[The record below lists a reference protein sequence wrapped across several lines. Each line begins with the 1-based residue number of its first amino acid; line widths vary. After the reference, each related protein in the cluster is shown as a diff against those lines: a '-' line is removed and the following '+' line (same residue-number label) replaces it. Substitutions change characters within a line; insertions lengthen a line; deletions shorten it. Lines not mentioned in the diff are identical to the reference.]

1 MMEQMK
7 KWALNLCLIG
17 TILVSI
23 MFVGSVQAKATIVPE
38 HEIKFNIKSELF
50 AESDILNVFQATKK
64 DEVKVYFFDT
74 PNRDFLKEDY
84 IHRLRVYKGSNK
96 MDITYKKRFLNT
108 PLDEA
113 IAITESHGFTGAES
127 NYKFEMDIKGGN
139 RTFTISRKESLK
151 TTSKV
156 SYDAVDTNAAKKLI
170 FENAPKKILNW
181 DSEAWYQNTLSQ
193 AVVYGPAKAITYKGS
208 FAGYEADIEVWKY
221 QGEIMVELSTKED
234 DALKAAVI
242 EKEWHDQLESAGYLS
257 DDQRGKT
264 AFVMD
269 K

>member
-1 MMEQMK
+1 MK
-7 KWALNLCLIG
+7 KCLVNLCLIG
-17 TILVSI
+17 IVLVSI
-23 MFVGSVQAKATIVPE
+23 IGFGSTKAEAAIDPE
-38 HEIKFNIKSELF
+38 HEIKYNIKSDLF

-74 PNRDFLKEDY
+74 PSKDFLNEDY

-96 MDITYKKRFLNT
+96 LDITYKKRFLNT

-127 NYKFEMDIKGGN
+127 NYKFEMDIKDGN

-156 SYDAVDTNAAKKLI
+156 SYDAVDTSAAKKLI
-170 FENAPKKILNW
+170 LENAPKKIFNW
-181 DSEAWYQNTLSQ
+181 DSESWYQNTLSQ
-193 AVVYGPAKAITYKGS
+193 AVVYGPAKATTYKGS
-208 FAGYEADIEVWKY
+208 FAGYAADIEVWQY
-221 QGEIMVELSTKED
+221 QGETMVELSTKEE

-242 EKEWHDQLESAGYLS
+242 EKEWHDELESAGYLS
-257 DDQRGKT
+257 HDQRGKT
-264 AFVMD
+264 GFVMD

>member
-1 MMEQMK
+1 MK
-7 KWALNLCLIG
+7 KCLVNFCLIG
-17 TILVSI
+17 VVLVSI
-23 MFVGSVQAKATIVPE
+23 IGFSSTQAKAAIEPGN
-38 HEIKFNIKSELF
+38 EIKFNIKSELF
-50 AESDILNVFQATKK
+50 SESDILKVFQATKK

-74 PNRDFLKEDY
+74 PNKDFLKEDY

-127 NYKFEMDIKGGN
+127 NYKFEMDIKGDN

-156 SYDAVDTNAAKKLI
+156 SYDDVDTNAAQKLI
-170 FENAPKKILNW
+170 LENVPKKILNW
-181 DSEAWYQNTLSQ
+181 DSEAWYKNTLSQ
-193 AVVYGPAKAITYKGS
+193 AVVYGPAKATTYKGS
-208 FAGYEADIEVWKY
+208 FAGYEADIEIWQY
-221 QGEIMVELSTKED
+221 QGEIMVELSTKEE

-242 EKEWHDQLESAGYLS
+242 EKVWHDRLATAGYLS

>member
-1 MMEQMK
+1 MK
-7 KWALNLCLIG
+7 KWVLNFCLIG
-17 TILVSI
+17 IVLVSI
-23 MFVGSVQAKATIVPE
+23 IGFDSTQAKAAIEPGN
-38 HEIKFNIKSELF
+38 EIKFNIKSGLF
-50 AESDILNVFQATKK
+50 TESDIFNVFQATKK
-64 DEVKVYFFDT
+64 DEVKIYFFDT
-74 PNRDFLKEDY
+74 PNKAFLNEDY
-84 IHRLRVYKGSNK
+84 INRLRVYKGSNK
-96 MDITYKKRFLNT
+96 MDITYKKRFSNT

-127 NYKFEMDIKGGN
+127 NYKFETDVKSDN

-170 FENAPKKILNW
+170 VENVPKKILNW
-181 DSEAWYQNTLSQ
+181 DSEAWYQNTLSE
-193 AVVYGPAKAITYKGS
+193 AVVYGPAEATTYKGS
-208 FAGYEADIEVWKY
+208 FAGYAADVEVWQY

-234 DALKAAVI
+234 DALKAAII
-242 EKEWHDQLESAGYLS
+242 EKEWHDRLELAGYLS
-257 DDQRGKT
+257 EDQRGKT

>member
-1 MMEQMK
+1 MK
-7 KWALNLCLIG
+7 KWAVNFYLVVIV
-17 TILVSI
+17 LVSI
-23 MFVGSVQAKATIVPE
+23 IGFSSTQAKAAIEPGN
-38 HEIKFNIKSELF
+38 EIKFNIKSEPF
-50 AESDILNVFQATKK
+50 TESDILNVFQATKK
-64 DEVKVYFFDT
+64 DEVKIYFFDT
-74 PNRDFLKEDY
+74 PNRAFLNEDY

-96 MDITYKKRFLNT
+96 MDITYKKRFVNT

-127 NYKFEMDIKGGN
+127 NYKFETDIKGDN

-151 TTSKV
+151 TTSKI
-156 SYDAVDTNAAKKLI
+156 SYDAVDTSAAKKLI
-170 FENAPKKILNW
+170 LENVPKKVLNW

-193 AVVYGPAKAITYKGS
+193 AVVYGPAKATTYKGS
-208 FAGYEADIEVWKY
+208 FAGYAADIEVWQY

-242 EKEWHDQLESAGYLS
+242 EREWHDRLATAGYLS
-257 DDQRGKT
+257 EDQRGKT